1 MPVMSNSHAFVQ
13 RLRPWLP
20 TWPRLRATLI
30 ACAIW
35 TAILGLGWQS
45 DRLGLLIRTFSA
57 ALVALSLF
65 GWFERWPTRLPRW
78 LARWVLQ
85 VLAVALSFPLVF
97 WAFWTWSTAADEPPF
112 WQVRDRLGGFL
123 MLTVSAVLVAP
134 WVAMSAL
141 LRQRDHA
148 VHEQAQRFERERG
161 ELERAALD
169 ARLRQLQAQVEPH
182 FLFNTLANVR
192 ELVDSGSAQATVV
205 LDHLIGYLR
214 TAVPRLRDPAS
225 SIGQELEQVRAYLA
239 LMEMRMPD
247 RLRFTIDA
255 SPEARALRCPP
266 LTLLTLVENAI
277 RHGIDPDEDGGHIQV
292 TVRREDGVC
301 HIDVSD
307 TGIGLGLGGASTG
320 THGTGTGL
328 ATLRERLRLVFG
340 DETDLRLTPMMPRG
354 VVARL
359 SFPALEATT

>member
-1 MPVMSNSHAFVQ
+1 MSSRHTLVQ

-20 TWPRLRATLI
+20 TWSRLRVALI

-35 TAILGLGWQS
+35 TVALSPIWQS
-45 DRLGLLIRTFSA
+45 DRLILLGRTLGA
-57 ALVALSLF
+57 TLLALLLF
-65 GWFERWPTRLPRW
+65 GWLERWPARLPRW

-97 WAFWTWSTAADEPPF
+97 WAFWTGSTAAGDPPF
-112 WQVRDRLGGFL
+112 WQVQDRLGGYL
-123 MLTVSAVLVAP
+123 IVTVSAVLVAP
-134 WVAMSAL
+134 WIAMSAL

-148 VHEQAQRFERERG
+148 VREQAQRFERERG

-192 ELVDSGSAQATVV
+192 ELVDSGSAQAVVV
-205 LDHLIGYLR
+205 LDQLIAYLR
-214 TAVPRLRDPAS
+214 AAVPRLRDPAS
-225 SIGQELEQVRAYLA
+225 NIGQELEQVQAYLA
-239 LMEMRMPD
+239 LMQMRMPD
-247 RLRFTIDA
+247 RLSFSIQAT
-255 SPEARALRCPP
+255 PETRALRCPP

-292 TVRREDGVC
+292 TVRAEHGIC
-301 HIDVSD
+301 HIAVSD
-307 TGIGLGLGGASTG
+307 TGIGLGEASTA
-320 THGTGTGL
+320 TQGTGTGL

-340 DETDLRLTPMMPRG
+340 DDADLHLAPITPRG
-354 VVARL
+354 VIARL
-359 SFPALEATT
+359 SFPAQEATA